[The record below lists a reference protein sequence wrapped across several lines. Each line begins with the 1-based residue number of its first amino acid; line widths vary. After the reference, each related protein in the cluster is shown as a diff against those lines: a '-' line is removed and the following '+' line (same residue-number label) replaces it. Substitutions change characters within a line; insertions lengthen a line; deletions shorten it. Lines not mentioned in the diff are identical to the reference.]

1 MGFSDEMV
9 QKVWEKGMI
18 VPSSDSTIWRK
29 DQYEAWIK
37 RSDYGNRKSSYG
49 WEIHQT
55 KPEAQGNANELA
67 NLNPL
72 HWENKDFKE
81 AGHLT
86 GTVTASALINIRKD

>member
-1 MGFSDEMV
+1 MEFSQEMI
-9 QKVWEKGMI
+9 QSVWEKGTV
-18 VPSSDSTIWRK
+18 VPRTDDSIWRK
-29 DQYEAWIK
+29 DQYEAWIR

-72 HWENKDFKE
+72 HWENKESKE
-81 AGHLT
+81 AEHLT
-86 GTVTASALINIRKD
+86 GSVTSSVLINVRKA